1 MTANFLNTPV
11 ERQINNKFI
20 NEARQKI
27 SSMQNLT
34 VIGVTGSYGKTTVK
48 QILGKLL
55 AKDFNVLITP
65 YNYNTTL
72 GVTIT
77 IREYLSPLHDV
88 FVCEMGAKG
97 VGEIKEI
104 CDIVNPKYGVI
115 TSIGEQHLE
124 TFLSVDNII
133 KTKFELADAV
143 PDDGIVFLNYD
154 NEIIRNKKLDKNIV
168 SYAVAYKNADFVPY
182 DIKVDENGS
191 IFYLDIDGE
200 KVKFET
206 KIIGLHNV
214 LNIAGCI
221 AVAYKL
227 GVSRQTLVQRVRQ
240 IEQVEHRQQVIK
252 KNFGIIIDDAY
263 NSNPSGAKSALDTLS
278 MFDMLKIVITP
289 GMVELGEKQSSLNRE
304 FGRQIAK
311 VADYTILVG
320 KNQTIPIQEGIR
332 AENYDEE
339 KLFIVDDIK
348 EALDIAYKLKSEKQ
362 KAILLENDLPDNY

>member
-1 MTANFLNTPV
+1 M
-11 ERQINNKFI
+11 
-20 NEARQKI
+20 
-27 SSMQNLT
+27 
-34 VIGVTGSYGKTTVK
+34 
-48 QILGKLL
+48 
-55 AKDFNVLITP
+55 
-65 YNYNTTL
+65 
-72 GVTIT
+72 
-77 IREYLSPLHDV
+77 
-88 FVCEMGAKG
+88 
-97 VGEIKEI
+97 
-104 CDIVNPKYGVI
+104 
-115 TSIGEQHLE
+115 
-124 TFLSVDNII
+124 
-133 KTKFELADAV
+133 
-143 PDDGIVFLNYD
+143 FLNYH
-154 NEIIRNKKLDKNIV
+154 NEIIRNRKVDKNVV
-168 SYAVAYKNADFVPY
+168 SYAVNYKNADFVPY

-227 GVSRQTLVQRVRQ
+227 GVTRQTLVQRVRQ

-289 GMVELGEKQSSLNRE
+289 GMVELGEKQLSLNRE

-332 AENYDEE
+332 EENYDEE